1 MYNLKTLFAKIFTNL
16 RIPSEREIR
25 ELQLRQVKCA
35 LKQSNDSTPGES
47 GTLLNLFQIIW
58 QSSSPQNNDYV
69 MKNSNVLIENHL
81 KSNAHL

>member
-16 RIPSEREIR
+16 SIPSEREIR

-35 LKQSNDSTPGES
+35 LEQSNDSTTSES

-58 QSSSPQNNDYV
+58 QSSSPQNNGYP
-69 MKNSNVLIENHL
+69 MRNSNAFIESQL

>member
-1 MYNLKTLFAKIFTNL
+1 MYNLKTLFAKIFINL

-58 QSSSPQNNDYV
+58 QSSSQKNNSDA
-69 MKNSNVLIENHL
+69 MTNSNVFIENQL